1 MKELIQVIDVLNKED
16 LKLINDYT
24 DTIKYDSCKTIDDK
38 GGYKDSE
45 GRTSEGHNMDE
56 SNSITE
62 LLHLKINQGLDEYKR
77 RLVEIHPMFLNFPV
91 PGGFDTDCYRD
102 PIQILKY
109 SNGQEYRFHHDTGR
123 SRDVKEYYRHISV
136 ILYLKTATMGG
147 GTSFIHS
154 TLKPFGGQAIIF
166 PSNWCYPHAGEPVR
180 EGTKKVAVT
189 WYYSKIRTEE
199 PPKEPLSFL
208 GKPMPS

>member
-16 LKLINDYT
+16 LKLINEYT
-24 DTIKYDSCKTIDDK
+24 DNIEYDSCKTIDDE

-45 GRTSEGHNMDE
+45 GRTSEGHTMDE

-62 LLHLKINQGLDEYKR
+62 LLHLKMNQALDEYKR
-77 RLVEIHPMFLNFPV
+77 RLVEIHDMFFNFPV

-189 WYYSKIRTEE
+189 WYYSKIR
-199 PPKEPLSFL
+199 PKKPAKEPLSFL